1 MVDGRTVQKLAQLSR
16 FGGGNQGPGYAFLP
30 PKEDLLEKVCDEANV
45 AFLCYLRCSHALLWL
60 KSENLVFAALS
71 AVMWCYNNPFCVP
84 TSMKWTFV
92 NLEHTLLCS
101 IIQRSTCP
109 PWKSTSWSCRKWEK
123 NSASMRV
130 IVGHLKCKVSSII
143 CWLFVSLVWS
153 FSHLWRRVW
162 GEM

>member
-1 MVDGRTVQKLAQLSR
+1 MALRDQAMLFYHQRKIFLKRYVMKQMLHFCAPWDVHMHSCDSR
-16 FGGGNQGPGYAFLP
+16 V
-30 PKEDLLEKVCDEANV
+30 KT
-45 AFLCYLRCSHALLWL
+45 LC
-60 KSENLVFAALS
+60 FAALS
-71 AVMWCYNNPFCVP
+71 AVTWCYNNPFCVP

-109 PWKSTSWSCRKWEK
+109 SWKSTSWSCRKWEK

-143 CWLFVSLVWS
+143 CWLFVSLLWS
-153 FSHLWRRVW
+153 FSRLWKSCW